1 MAIME
6 PVPAEIAIV
15 RDLFAGFTG
24 GASMRELLET
34 STTAGVPSV
43 RGDDRA
49 DRRRRPIDLLLP
61 RLPGEVAQAP

>member
-24 GASMRELLET
+24 GASMRELLRDLKR
-34 STTAGVPSV
+34 P
-43 RGDDRA
+43 RGC
-49 DRRRRPIDLLLP
+49 P
-61 RLPGEVAQAP
+61 RCGA